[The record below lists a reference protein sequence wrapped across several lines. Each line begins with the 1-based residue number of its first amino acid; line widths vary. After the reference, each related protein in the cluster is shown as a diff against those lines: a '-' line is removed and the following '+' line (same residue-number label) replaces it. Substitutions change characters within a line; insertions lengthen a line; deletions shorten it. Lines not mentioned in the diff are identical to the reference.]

1 MIQIQDPAVAQGSAT
16 VWWIAA
22 ALLVGAALL
31 LLFFWRKGKRLP
43 GEHVF
48 RASRLSRGNWMYP
61 TQVVVTPSSVLHYK
75 PEMVGGREQ
84 TIHIAHISSVLIDRN
99 LFFSDVLIETSGGH
113 NPVRCHGHR
122 KRDAVAIKQTI
133 ERYQTDYY
141 ARPGAHSAEGGGRP
155 EKRGGA

>member
-22 ALLVGAALL
+22 ALLAVAALL
-31 LLFFWRKGKRLP
+31 LFFFWRKGRRLP

-122 KRDAVAIKQTI
+122 KRDAVAIKQII

-141 ARPGAHSAEGGGRP
+141 ARPGAHPGEAGGRP